1 MNTTKTSISAQKKPD
16 RPTPGSSPSPLLSTR
31 GFQIQ
36 ASAIAQPKTSG
47 RSGHQLQNIAITAQ
61 PSPTQSITP
70 IIQRHRTPN
79 RIPDLKSSLGK
90 NKSNLVKTA
99 NLEGYF
105 NSLNPRELTVCRNM
119 QNTKFDRF
127 ITKLS
132 DQSSSSPIE
141 TTASIAQASDLVGAV
156 VETGESAAEI
166 TKQLPTIF
174 GSLTSI
180 FGAGV
185 GTALASFGGAV
196 GGLKDTIDGVSTYRQ
211 GKTIEA
217 LMTGASGVLGLASLV
232 GPDILGMIGAGTKT
246 AGGITKFANAKLN
259 HNAINRLKAESST
272 SQFQDILDIL
282 DQNIS
287 YIEGIQQTLFGGLE
301 GAASL
306 SGIGSLAT
314 SLLSKGTDNL
324 PNLTYAGR
332 ALGST
337 VTSRIDSNATVQGQ
351 EKQEKSSH
359 KLKIRNLVLD
369 TNNNPIQIGRLHR
382 LASLIEPDLAEE
394 IDRTL
399 TLLGS
404 RKTDPTS
411 ASVTRKLAIKQQI
424 QSQKSWF

>member
-1 MNTTKTSISAQKKPD
+1 
-16 RPTPGSSPSPLLSTR
+16 
-31 GFQIQ
+31 
-36 ASAIAQPKTSG
+36 
-47 RSGHQLQNIAITAQ
+47 
-61 PSPTQSITP
+61 
-70 IIQRHRTPN
+70 
-79 RIPDLKSSLGK
+79 
-90 NKSNLVKTA
+90 
-99 NLEGYF
+99 
-105 NSLNPRELTVCRNM
+105 
-119 QNTKFDRF
+119 
-127 ITKLS
+127 
-132 DQSSSSPIE
+132 
-141 TTASIAQASDLVGAV
+141 
-156 VETGESAAEI
+156 
-166 TKQLPTIF
+166 
-174 GSLTSI
+174 
-180 FGAGV
+180 
-185 GTALASFGGAV
+185 
-196 GGLKDTIDGVSTYRQ
+196 
-211 GKTIEA
+211 
-217 LMTGASGVLGLASLV
+217 MTGASGVLGLASLV

-272 SQFQDILDIL
+272 SQFQDILNIL

-369 TNNNPIQIGRLHR
+369 ANNNPIQIGRLHR